1 MSKVEGEGGP
11 IDPLPLRLHVT
22 IFSSRLLGLTN
33 SSSNKNNNI
42 NNNNNNN
49 NNNNDNNNNLRRT
62 CHAPR
67 EDWNSN
73 KA

>member
-1 MSKVEGEGGP
+1 MNCVESRRGGP
-11 IDPLPLRLHVT
+11 IDPPLMLRVT

-49 NNNNDNNNNLRRT
+49 NNDDNNNNL
-62 CHAPR
+62 
-67 EDWNSN
+67 
-73 KA
+73 